1 MLIQLRPQMVSLVE
15 LVDDESYLKSATG
28 NPHGDIYETLL
39 DFAKSSELNN
49 KQLPDYYEQYM
60 KPLILGNGDGGKFK
74 L

>member
-1 MLIQLRPQMVSLVE
+1 MVSLVE

-28 NPHGDIYETLL
+28 NPHGEIYESLL
-39 DFAKSSELNN
+39 DFARSRELKN

>member
-28 NPHGDIYETLL
+28 NPHGEIFETLL

-60 KPLILGNGDGGKFK
+60 KPLILANDDGGKCK